1 MDASNVIHI
10 PIIRPVNVIRFNEKP
25 KIDMDIR
32 VSKIEM
38 GIDSPIIRVAFILRR
53 KIISISMARSAP

>member
-1 MDASNVIHI
+1 MDASSVMHI

-25 KIDMDIR
+25 KTDIAIN

-38 GIDSPIIRVAFILRR
+38 GIDSPIIKVAFILRR
-53 KIISISMARSAP
+53 KIISINMARSAP